1 MNQTHHVVVL
11 GASAKPDRFAY
22 KAVRLLKH
30 HDYSV
35 TPVHPKLT
43 QSQGLQV
50 ASNLSAIS
58 KPIDT
63 LTLYVGPARLSG
75 MIEDILA
82 VKPARVIFNPGT
94 ESQELQTALDQ
105 ANIAWQEDCT
115 LVLLNNG
122 RF

>member
-1 MNQTHHVVVL
+1 MDQNHHVVVL
-11 GASAKPDRFAY
+11 GASDKPDRFAY

-30 HDYSV
+30 HEYDV

-43 QSQGLQV
+43 ETQNLQV
-50 ASNLSAIS
+50 ASSLSAIS

-63 LTLYVGPARLSG
+63 LTLYVGPTRLLG
-75 MIEDILA
+75 MIEGILA
-82 VKPARVIFNPGT
+82 AKPARVIFNPGT

-105 ANIAWQEDCT
+105 AKIAWQEDCT

>member
-11 GASAKPDRFAY
+11 GASDKPHRFAY
-22 KAVRLLKH
+22 EAVQLLKH
-30 HDYSV
+30 HGYSI
-35 TPVHPKLT
+35 TPVHPRLT
-43 QSQGLQV
+43 ETQDLQV
-50 ASNLSAIS
+50 VSSLSAIS

-63 LTLYVGPARLSG
+63 LTLYVGPARLLG

-82 VKPARVIFNPGT
+82 AKPARVIFNPGT
-94 ESQELQTALDQ
+94 ESQELQTALNQ

>member
-1 MNQTHHVVVL
+1 VDQNHHVVVL
-11 GASAKPDRFAY
+11 GASAKPNRFAY

-30 HDYSV
+30 HGYSV

-43 QSQGLQV
+43 ETQDLQV
-50 ASNLSAIS
+50 VSNLSAIS

-63 LTLYVGPARLSG
+63 LTLYVGPERLLG

-82 VKPARVIFNPGT
+82 AKPARVIFNPGT

-105 ANIAWQEDCT
+105 ASIAWQEDCT